1 MKPLNESLKRSK
13 ALRSRLDATS
23 TKDKT
28 FYELKSD
35 LRSEAPEL
43 YTKLGL
49 ESAQS
54 LDDIHRIL
62 RLHEVRLLEQID
74 ELEQNAAGA
83 KADLISDLKAR
94 AAEKDAIRKTTLQ
107 VFAEMGFDMF
117 PQQETDAVFEWLN
130 NNQAVREGL

>member
-1 MKPLNESLKRSK
+1 MKPIAESLATLK

-23 TKDKT
+23 TEDKP
-28 FYELKSD
+28 FYELKLD

-54 LDDIHRIL
+54 LDDIYRIL

-83 KADLISDLKAR
+83 KADLISELTAR
-94 AAEKDAIRKTTLQ
+94 AAEKDTIRKATLK
-107 VFAEMGFDMF
+107 VFAEIGFDMF

-130 NNQAVREGL
+130 HNQAVREGL